1 MCVDC
6 CRARHMKSEYQIK
19 KYAYG
24 GGSVVS
30 LALGP
35 LDTYIKAEPVK
46 DEVGVPKCVFY
57 PQNHAGRGRRN
68 GAMGRRA
75 RAPTQDPK

>member
-6 CRARHMKSEYQIK
+6 CRARHMKSEYQIQK
-19 KYAYG
+19 YG

-57 PQNHAGRGRRN
+57 PQTHAGRGWGEKGWRDGPPCAYPRS
-68 GAMGRRA
+68 
-75 RAPTQDPK
+75 